1 MKIKDFLIRFAII
14 FALALIVNTI
24 VVYLWNLIVH
34 GEGAFNWGL
43 SLTLAIVLAIVLPF
57 TRAMMSKEK

>member
-1 MKIKDFLIRFAII
+1 MKIKEFLIRFVIV
-14 FALALIVNTI
+14 FAVVFVVNAI

-43 SLTLAIVLAIVLPF
+43 SLTLAIVVGIILPL
-57 TRAMMSKEK
+57 TRAMTSKEK

>member
-1 MKIKDFLIRFAII
+1 MKIKEFLIRFVIV
-14 FALALIVNTI
+14 FAVVFVVNAI

-43 SLTLAIVLAIVLPF
+43 SLTLAVILGIVLPIIR
-57 TRAMMSKEK
+57 TMTSKEK

>member
-1 MKIKDFLIRFAII
+1 VKIKEFLIRFVIV
-14 FALALIVNTI
+14 FAVVFVVNAI

-43 SLTLAIVLAIVLPF
+43 SLTLAIVVGIILPL
-57 TRAMMSKEK
+57 TRAMTSKEK